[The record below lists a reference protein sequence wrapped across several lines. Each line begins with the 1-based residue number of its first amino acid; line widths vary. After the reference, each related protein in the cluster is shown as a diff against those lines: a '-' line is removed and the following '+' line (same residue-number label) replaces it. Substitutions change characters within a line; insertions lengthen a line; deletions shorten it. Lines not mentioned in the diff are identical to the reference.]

1 MKRLLTSMLHGIS
14 TVFFPRLGYD
24 KMSEFREAKIRPEGR
39 PQLCSS
45 TLDTSLNPSIA
56 HMMGGGG
63 AANIM
68 TKGQIPGLPIS
79 LILYHLSR
87 NEMV

>member
-1 MKRLLTSMLHGIS
+1 MQLYFGHIS
-14 TVFFPRLGYD
+14 
-24 KMSEFREAKIRPEGR
+24 
-39 PQLCSS
+39 Q
-45 TLDTSLNPSIA
+45 SLNCSYDG
-56 HMMGGGG
+56 GGGG